1 MRWTAGQRYLA
12 EFLGTFGLLVAIT
25 GAALLALALSLTGTA
40 FDPNARVLLLSLS
53 LGFGVL
59 GMIYAFGDVSGA
71 HFNPAVTVAMVLTG
85 RTKPVDGAG
94 YILAQVAGGIVGV
107 AAIAGVAHGSAT
119 LWSRVTSPSVALASQ
134 GYSGGGSPYLLA
146 IGSVFLL
153 EVVLTFFLVTVILFA
168 TRKEGFAA
176 NLAPVGIA
184 LTLAMTNL
192 IAIPID
198 GASVN
203 PARSFAPA
211 LLSAWFSGDH
221 WAIQQDWIF
230 WVAPVVG
237 AAVAALVEIGLR
249 PKA

>member
-12 EFLGTFGLLVAIT
+12 EFLGTFGLLVSIT
-25 GAALLALALSLTGTA
+25 GAALLSLNMDSGSI
-40 FDPNARVLLLSLS
+40 FDTRVLLLSLS

-59 GMIYAFGDVSGA
+59 GMIYAFGDISGG

-85 RTKPVDGAG
+85 RTKPADAVG
-94 YILAQVAGGIVGV
+94 YVLSQVAGGVVGV
-107 AAIAGVAHGSAT
+107 LAIAGVAHGSPS
-119 LWSRVTSPSVALASQ
+119 LWSKVTAAGAAFASQ
-134 GYSGGGSPYLLA
+134 GYSGNGSPYLVA
-146 IGSVFLL
+146 VGSVFLL
-153 EVVLTFFLVTVILFA
+153 EVVLTFFLVTVILLA
-168 TRKEGFAA
+168 TREEGSAR

-198 GASVN
+198 GASIN

-211 LLSAWFSGDH
+211 LLSAWFSGDR
-221 WAIQQDWIF
+221 WALTQDWIF

-237 AAVAALVEIGLR
+237 AAIAALVEIAMR

>member
-1 MRWTAGQRYLA
+1 MRWTAPQRYLA
-12 EFLGTFGLLVAIT
+12 EFLGTFGLLVSIT
-25 GAALLALALSLTGTA
+25 GAALLALNIDHGGGL
-40 FDPNARVLLLSLS
+40 DPDGRVLLLSLS

-71 HFNPAVTVAMVLTG
+71 HFNPAVTVAMLLTG
-85 RTKPVDGAG
+85 RTTAVDAVG
-94 YILAQVAGGIVGV
+94 YICAQVAGGIVGV
-107 AAIAGVAHGSAT
+107 AAIAGVAHGST
-119 LWSRVTSPSVALASQ
+119 LLWNGVTSPQVALASQ
-134 GYSGGGSPYLLA
+134 GYSGNGAPYVVA

-153 EVVLTFFLVTVILFA
+153 EVVMTFFLVTVILFA
-168 TRKEGFAA
+168 TRAEGSAK

-184 LTLAMTNL
+184 LTLAMTNF

-211 LLSAWFSGDH
+211 VLSAWFSGDH
-221 WAIQQDWIF
+221 WAITQDWIF
-230 WVAPVVG
+230 WVAPIVG
-237 AAVAALVEIGLR
+237 AAIAALVEMALR